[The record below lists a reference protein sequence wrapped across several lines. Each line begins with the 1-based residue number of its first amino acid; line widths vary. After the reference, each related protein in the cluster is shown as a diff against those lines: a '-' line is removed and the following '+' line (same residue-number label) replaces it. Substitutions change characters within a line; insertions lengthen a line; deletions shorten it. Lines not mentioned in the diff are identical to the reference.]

1 MKADTKATRANCF
14 LGCSLPDD
22 AVSWLC
28 AWQQHL
34 QQKLSATGLERAV
47 GWVRPESLHL
57 TLVFLGP
64 LQDRECQRLQNL
76 LDGRFDSLSVLDT
89 VIQPPRF
96 FPKPTRPRGLWC
108 PVIESGNRL
117 QQLHG
122 VLLSA
127 VDEADLTHDSKP
139 FRPHITL
146 GRVRRRFQNRSEL
159 KGLQLIPREAPVPSP
174 ERKAVLQHIH
184 LYRTEAT
191 PQGNLYHQLATW
203 NL

>member
-1 MKADTKATRANCF
+1 MSSDNCF
-14 LGCSLPDD
+14 LGCSPSDA
-22 AVSWLC
+22 AVSWLH
-28 AWQQHL
+28 AWQRHL
-34 QQKLSATGLERAV
+34 RERLATAGLEQAV

-64 LQDRECQRLQNL
+64 VQDRDCRRLLDL
-76 LDGRFDSLSVLDT
+76 LDGRFDGLSAPDT

-108 PVIESGNRL
+108 PVAESGNRL

-127 VDEADLTHDSKP
+127 VDEADLSHDSKP

-146 GRVRRRFQNRSEL
+146 GRVRRRFQGRREL
-159 KGLQLIPREAPVPSP
+159 KGLQLIPSGAPFQPHEQNAGLEQV
-174 ERKAVLQHIH
+174 H
-184 LYRTEAT
+184 LFRTNAS
-191 PQGNLYHQLATW
+191 PQGNLYRRLATW
-203 NL
+203 PL

>member
-1 MKADTKATRANCF
+1 MSSANCF

-22 AVSWLC
+22 AVAWLC
-28 AWQQHL
+28 TWQQHL
-34 QQKLSATGLERAV
+34 RKRLTTAGLDRAV

-57 TLVFLGP
+57 TLIFLGP
-64 LQDRECQRLQNL
+64 LQDRECQQLQDL
-76 LDGRFDSLSVLDT
+76 LDGRFDELSVPDT

-122 VLLSA
+122 VLLST
-127 VDEADLTHDSKP
+127 VDKANLTRDSKP

-146 GRVRRRFQNRSEL
+146 GRIRRRFQGRREL
-159 KGLQLIPREAPVPSP
+159 KGLQLISDEIPFQPCEQNAGLEQV
-174 ERKAVLQHIH
+174 H
-184 LYRTEAT
+184 LFRTHAS
-191 PQGNLYHQLATW
+191 PQGNLYRRLATW
-203 NL
+203 PL